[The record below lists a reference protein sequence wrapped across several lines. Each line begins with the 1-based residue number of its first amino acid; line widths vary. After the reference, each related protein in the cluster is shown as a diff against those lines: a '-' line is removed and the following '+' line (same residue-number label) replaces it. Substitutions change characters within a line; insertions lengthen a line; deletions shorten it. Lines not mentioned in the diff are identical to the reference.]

1 LSSHV
6 RAPELAYLADLQSD
20 DEDDDEEDNNNNI
33 NNHSN
38 NSEDD
43 ENEGADK
50 DGEEMGIDSDENFDS
65 LFATTKKRSSGRT
78 SKKPSRLIEPA
89 SKQAF
94 TGSLERLKQISNSK
108 RKPSVAV
115 KMYVPSFDIK
125 PKVPTKMFGSRH
137 RSHHA
142 RKDEE
147 SVTIHTLYCKYFI
160 EIRILHSLINN
171 HNHNIYSMF

>member
-1 LSSHV
+1 MSSHV

-20 DEDDDEEDNNNNI
+20 DEDDEEDINNI

-38 NSEDD
+38 NEDD

-50 DGEEMGIDSDENFDS
+50 DAEEMGIDSDENFDS
-65 LFATTKKRSSGRT
+65 LFATTKKTSSGRT

-125 PKVPTKMFGSRH
+125 PKLPTKMFGSRH

-160 EIRILHSLINN
+160 EI
-171 HNHNIYSMF
+171 